1 MGLLIIAA
9 IVIGFII
16 VYYGGKFAF
25 QTRPHQGKEPEPEYI
40 LEDKHFGNIKW
51 DKNKP
56 WSGIITLANGKT
68 ASVEFDI
75 EETEEEAARNIL
87 KFLIEGETRIRHK
100 VAVSLFRDYK
110 DWIPDYITSA
120 EQLALRIELSSI
132 SFSEGGGGQLH
143 YYANGDDYIFTDHV
157 IGVWF
162 DANGEIDDKV
172 DLEG

>member
-1 MGLLIIAA
+1 MDLLIIAA

-25 QTRPHQGKEPEPEYI
+25 KMRHRQGKEPEPEYI

-68 ASVEFDI
+68 AYVEFDI

-100 VAVSLFRDYK
+100 VAVSLFRDCR
-110 DWIPDYITSA
+110 DWIPDYITTP
-120 EQLALRIELSSI
+120 EELALRIELSSI
-132 SFSEGGGGQLH
+132 SFGEGGGQLY

-157 IGVWF
+157 ICVWF
-162 DANGEIDDKV
+162 DANGEIEDKV
-172 DLEG
+172 DL